1 MNGAETLVIP
11 DTTAYLLLGLGVIV
25 GMMVLLVARI
35 SVKFRQLEK
44 DEAALEEISG

>member
-1 MNGAETLVIP
+1 MNGAEVTIP

-25 GMMVLLVARI
+25 GMMGLLVARM
-35 SVKFRQLEK
+35 SLKFRQLEK